1 MRNSDAA
8 LKPQIL
14 AAFRRDPD
22 FAITGSLHRA
32 SASQQRSLLRWFDE
46 SGLALYFLNNLRQH
60 AVVDR
65 LPATFR
71 EALELRL
78 TSNRT
83 RTADMFEEFRRILTA
98 FRHSEVRFC
107 ALKGF
112 SLVPDFCPA
121 PHLRHQTDFDFLIAP
136 ESLPQASRALESR
149 GYTQTEL
156 RATGQ
161 LTFATALLHVPS
173 AQDDIYARPRHR
185 EVDLLPT
192 LSQDFHGASVH
203 LANNQLDR
211 VRGASLNGIDFPILA
226 SDDAFSLQIL
236 HSFGHFLGSWIRLSW
251 LIEIAN
257 FLNAHHQDNA
267 LWQSVVATQNSHGT
281 NREAFGLILSLTNSL
296 FSTKIPEALDAWCL
310 QPLPTPI
317 AAWVTQFSQR
327 FAAADLHGTKL
338 TLFVHRE
345 FFHDRPA
352 WRSYLLTRLFPFGRR
367 SSIGSVST
375 AASGARI
382 KANVSQ
388 WLHSMRRVLF
398 HVRELLSFP
407 MDAIRWKRAVRNAH
421 KQRALVPPHSDPVRT
436 AKPSG
441 TSLAGLARLPD

>member
-1 MRNSDAA
+1 MRNSGAT
-8 LKPQIL
+8 LKSQVL
-14 AAFRRDPD
+14 SSFRPDSD

-32 SASQQRSLLRWFDE
+32 PASQHRSLLRWLDE
-46 SGLALYFLNNLRQH
+46 SGLALYFLDHLRQH

-65 LPATFR
+65 LPGTFR

-78 TSNRT
+78 TSNRA

-98 FRHSEVRFC
+98 FRHNEVRFC

-112 SLVPDFCPA
+112 SLVPGFCPA

-136 ESLPQASRALESR
+136 ESLPQASRALECL
-149 GYTQTEL
+149 GYAQTEV

-161 LTFATALLHVPS
+161 LTFATPLLHVPS

-185 EVDLLPT
+185 EADLLPT
-192 LSQDFHGASVH
+192 LNLDFHGANVH
-203 LANNQLDR
+203 LANDQLDR
-211 VRGASLNGIDFPILA
+211 VQSASLCGIDFPILA
-226 SDDAFSLQIL
+226 PDDAFSLQIL
-236 HSFGHFLGSWIRLSW
+236 HTLSHFLGSWIRLSW

-257 FLNAHHQDNA
+257 FLNAHRQDNA
-267 LWQSVVATQNSHGT
+267 LWRSVIARQNSHGT
-281 NREAFGLILSLTNSL
+281 NREAFGLILALTNSL
-296 FSTKIPEALDAWCL
+296 LSTKIPEALDAWCL
-310 QPLPTPI
+310 QPLPIPI

-338 TLFVHRE
+338 TVFVHRE
-345 FFHDRPA
+345 FFHDRRA
-352 WRSYLLTRLFPFGRR
+352 WRAYLLTRLFPFGRR
-367 SSIGSVST
+367 SSIGRVST

-388 WLHSMRRVLF
+388 WLHSVRRVLF

-421 KQRALVPPHSDPVRT
+421 RQRALVPPHSDPVRS